1 MDVVKFIME
10 QMGDYILGLDWAY
23 MLTFTILCFAIE
35 NSVNQDQ
42 LKRRISFLPQK
53 KYRVFFAGSLYGA
66 LIYFIRNYSPVNIER
81 LFQSFVFVLVFHK
94 MLLEQFLKF
103 LKERCGQWLRTKWK
117 KEAANTNDLELKEK
131 GGKDEDRHGS
141 KHK

>member
-1 MDVVKFIME
+1 ME

-35 NSVNQDQ
+35 NTVNQDQ
-42 LKRRISFLPQK
+42 FKRRISLLPQK

-66 LIYFIRNYSPVNIER
+66 LIYFIRSYSPINIER

-94 MLLEQFLKF
+94 MLLEQFFKF
-103 LKERCGQWLRTKWK
+103 LKQKSGQWLRTIFRKNNSVTSEENK
-117 KEAANTNDLELKEK
+117 VSESESKRE
-131 GGKDEDRHGS
+131 GGENENKHGT